1 MKKTSTAEILALY
14 ARATPIEDRDYYMV
28 TEELTIN
35 DILNRFNSAL
45 SEEEINELLNYEK

>member
-14 ARATPIEDRDYYMV
+14 ARTIPIEDRDYYIV
-28 TEELTIN
+28 TEELTIS

-45 SEEEINELLNYEK
+45 SEEEIKQLLDYEI